1 MVPPEGLYR
10 CWVYRSFRR
19 IKYAVD
25 GVYVNAGLKAGRGV
39 PVSTITGRKRRDV
52 GE

>member
-25 GVYVNAGLKAGRGV
+25 GVYVNAGLKAGR
-39 PVSTITGRKRRDV
+39 
-52 GE
+52 